1 MFGLVNIREK
11 IKKVIEK
18 NIIKDLFIVVQK
30 FYKEIK

>member
-1 MFGLVNIREK
+1 MNIRER

-18 NIIKDLFIVVQK
+18 DITEDLYGVVQK